1 MSKLQKLYMS
11 IDIRA
16 ESRAIYLKDYFVSLR
31 VDAPLSLS
39 LAGIKRTWNKIIG
52 RESNVA
58 RTHKYISLTPRE

>member
-1 MSKLQKLYMS
+1 MSLQKLYVS

-16 ESRAIYLKDYFVSLR
+16 ESHVIYLRDNFVTLH
-31 VDAPLSLS
+31 VDAPLR
-39 LAGIKRTWNKIIG
+39 LAGIKRTSNKIIG

>member
-1 MSKLQKLYMS
+1 MS

-39 LAGIKRTWNKIIG
+39 LWQALSVLGTK
-52 RESNVA
+52 
-58 RTHKYISLTPRE
+58 